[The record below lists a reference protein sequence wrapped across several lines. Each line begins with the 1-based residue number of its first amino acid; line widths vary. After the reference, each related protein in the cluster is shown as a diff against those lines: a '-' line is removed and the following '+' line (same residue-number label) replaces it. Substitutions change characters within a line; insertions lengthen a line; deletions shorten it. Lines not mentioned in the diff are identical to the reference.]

1 MATTTQNLHH
11 PIPTSLLPI
20 SFPKIPLYTSPN
32 TAVTTNAFHPNQLGR
47 LPKLNFPQFDGEHA
61 QFWTTCATNYFDMYE
76 VEPSMWVKVA
86 TMHFTGAAKRWL
98 QSVEHL
104 LATTDWPSFY
114 SMIHERFS
122 RDQHEFLLCQLFN
135 IRQSTSVK
143 EYVD

>member
-1 MATTTQNLHH
+1 
-11 PIPTSLLPI
+11 
-20 SFPKIPLYTSPN
+20 
-32 TAVTTNAFHPNQLGR
+32 
-47 LPKLNFPQFDGEHA
+47 
-61 QFWTTCATNYFDMYE
+61 
-76 VEPSMWVKVA
+76 
-86 TMHFTGAAKRWL
+86 MHFTGAAKRWL

-143 EYVD
+143 EYVDQFTELVDQLKSYNRNPHTLSFTTRFIDGLRAYILSVILVARPPNLDTACTLALL